1 LGRFSFG
8 KVLVTWAG
16 GVVAYDLSLG
26 DPDMSLDMRIVAVSD
41 ERCSDEIDSLSVDVC
56 YPLN

>member
-1 LGRFSFG
+1 
-8 KVLVTWAG
+8 
-16 GVVAYDLSLG
+16 VVAYDLSLG